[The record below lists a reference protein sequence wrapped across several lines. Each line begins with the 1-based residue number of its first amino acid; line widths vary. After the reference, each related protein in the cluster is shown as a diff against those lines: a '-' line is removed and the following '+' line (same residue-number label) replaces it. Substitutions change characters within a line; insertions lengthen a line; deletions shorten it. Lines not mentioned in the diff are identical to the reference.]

1 MADWKGIAN
10 MCKSEI
16 LQQSRFILDNL
27 LNENNKL
34 LKSSFGTKC
43 QPNRAKLFDLLTLH
57 YIGSNFT
64 DFT

>member
-16 LQQSRFILDNL
+16 FQQSRFILDNL

-43 QPNRAKLFDLLTLH
+43 QPNRAKLFDLLM
-57 YIGSNFT
+57 
-64 DFT
+64 